1 MTLFPK
7 KFITDKVEITD
18 TKTVAKIFN
27 NFFVTISPNLAS
39 KFPKSDTNVKAYI
52 SKANT
57 KLHKNRLTEGKILEA
72 FKTLKIN
79 KAPGFDEIHVNVINQ
94 MYNRIRKP
102 LIRIFGNSIKFGVF
116 LKK

>member
-39 KFPKSDTNVKAYI
+39 KFPKSDKMLKFTSAKQIQNYI
-52 SKANT
+52 
-57 KLHKNRLTEGKILEA
+57 
-72 FKTLKIN
+72 KTL
-79 KAPGFDEIHVNVINQ
+79 
-94 MYNRIRKP
+94 
-102 LIRIFGNSIKFGVF
+102 
-116 LKK
+116 